1 MTLISKYEPIVGQKN
16 SVRDKFLN
24 FIPESVFAF
33 LTFRQKILYSQG
45 TNTNFYYTTEENMK
59 VKPLADKVLVKLEKS
74 ETKSA
79 GGIIIPDTAQEKT
92 QIGAVVAVGDDKEVI
107 KVKAGQKVM
116 YDKYA
121 GTQVKIGAEEHLII
135 KMSDILAIIE

>member
-1 MTLISKYEPIVGQKN
+1 
-16 SVRDKFLN
+16 
-24 FIPESVFAF
+24 
-33 LTFRQKILYSQG
+33 
-45 TNTNFYYTTEENMK
+45 MK
-59 VKPLADKVLVKLEKS
+59 VKPLADRVIVKLEKS

-92 QIGAVVAVGDDKEVI
+92 QIGTVVEIGDDKEVI

-121 GTQVKIGAEEHLII
+121 GTQVKIGGDEHLIL
-135 KMSDILAIIE
+135 KMADILAVIQ

>member
-1 MTLISKYEPIVGQKN
+1 
-16 SVRDKFLN
+16 
-24 FIPESVFAF
+24 
-33 LTFRQKILYSQG
+33 
-45 TNTNFYYTTEENMK
+45 MK
-59 VKPLADKVLVKLEKS
+59 VKPLADRVIVKLDKG

-92 QIGAVVAVGDDKEVI
+92 QIGTVVEIGDDKDAI
-107 KVKAGQKVM
+107 KVKTGQKVM

-121 GTQVKIGAEEHLII
+121 GTQVKIGGEEHLIM